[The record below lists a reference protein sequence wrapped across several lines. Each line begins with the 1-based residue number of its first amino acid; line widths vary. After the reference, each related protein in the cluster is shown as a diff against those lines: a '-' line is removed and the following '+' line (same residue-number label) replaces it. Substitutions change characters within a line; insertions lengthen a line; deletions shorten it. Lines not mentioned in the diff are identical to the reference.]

1 MSALT
6 AARRNAL
13 LSAFYIRLIAK
24 GKPDK
29 VALTADLRKLL
40 IYMNH
45 KLKALD
51 AQALSAGQVTA

>member
-6 AARRNAL
+6 AARRNPL
-13 LSAFYIRLIAK
+13 LSAFYQRLIAK
-24 GKPDK
+24 GKPAK
-29 VALTADLRKLL
+29 VALTAVMLELL